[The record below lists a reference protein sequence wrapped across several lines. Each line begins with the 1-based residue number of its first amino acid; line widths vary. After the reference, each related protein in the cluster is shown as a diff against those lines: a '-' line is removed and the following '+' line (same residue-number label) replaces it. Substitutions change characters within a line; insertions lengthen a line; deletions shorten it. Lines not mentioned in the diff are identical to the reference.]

1 MSEQTI
7 IDHMIKFVEEKERQ
21 IATNKLASTTQNKG
35 DAVKAIL
42 DELER
47 VTTNEN
53 K

>member
-1 MSEQTI
+1 MSDQKI
-7 IDHMIKFVEEKERQ
+7 VKHMIDFVEQKERQ
-21 IATNKLASTTQNKG
+21 IASSKLGSATQNKG

-47 VTTNEN
+47 VTANEN